1 MKISMREAR
10 TMITAKTIQSK
21 THRTMTR
28 WAGIFYILAT
38 AAPICTY
45 PFIGLLFGELP
56 PDFLAQISINETQVI
71 IGGLIELVYALA
83 VIGII
88 VTLHPILKLQHP
100 GLSLGFSSLRFMEAI
115 CVMIH
120 SIILFCMI
128 SLSGVLAGTN
138 SIDLQLLGELLLAAR
153 DWLFLVGSGIIW
165 SISAIILN
173 ALLYQNQLLP
183 RWVSAWGLIGA
194 ALSLIA
200 YSLQFFGIYLSELLY
215 LPIGLQEMVFAG
227 WLIAKGLNIQE
238 KNLIKP

>member
-21 THRTMTR
+21 THKPATQ

-45 PFIGLLFGELP
+45 PFIGFLFGELP
-56 PDFLAQISINETQVI
+56 ADFLEKISMNETQVI
-71 IGGLIELVYALA
+71 VGGLIELVYALA

-88 VTLHPILKLQHP
+88 VTLHPILKLQRP

-115 CVMIH
+115 FVMMH

-128 SLSGVLAGTN
+128 SLSGALARTN
-138 SIDLQLLGELLLAAR
+138 SIDLQLIGELLLAAR
-153 DWLFLVGSGIIW
+153 EWIFLVGSGIIW
-165 SISAIILN
+165 SISALILN
-173 ALLYQNQLLP
+173 VLLYKNRLVP
-183 RWVSAWGLIGA
+183 KWISAWGLIGA
-194 ALSLIA
+194 TLSLIA
-200 YSLQFFGIYLSELLY
+200 YSLQFFDIYLSELFY
-215 LPIGLQEMVFAG
+215 LPIGVQEMVFAG
-227 WLIAKGLNIQE
+227 WLIVKGLNIQE